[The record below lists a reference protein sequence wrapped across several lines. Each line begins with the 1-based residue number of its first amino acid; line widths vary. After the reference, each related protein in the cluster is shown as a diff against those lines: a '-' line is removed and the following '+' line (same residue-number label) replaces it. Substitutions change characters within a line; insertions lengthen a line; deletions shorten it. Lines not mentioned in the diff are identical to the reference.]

1 MKTSKIALLSLGGI
15 VLGTV
20 VVAAVVTRVVVGW
33 GGQVGDDPG
42 ELTTASR
49 DLTGFSSIEING
61 AWSVEVTQGDGW
73 QVDLSYPEN
82 QLPAIDVSVNG
93 ERLILNGTRPE
104 SLFGGPDMQFSAAI
118 VMPALEELDVSGSGR
133 VWLSGFEGARLEID
147 VAGATRIIGEDGRYR
162 ALELSVAGASDIQF
176 AEFVF
181 TDANVDL
188 AGASNLA
195 LTMDGG
201 ELTGS
206 LAGAGRIEYAGTVSR
221 EAVDVAGFGWVGRA
235 DD

>member
-1 MKTSKIALLSLGGI
+1 MKTSTIVLLSLGGI

-20 VVAAVVTRVVVGW
+20 VVTAVVTRVVVGW

-49 DLTGFSSIEING
+49 DLAGFSSIEING
-61 AWSVEVTQGDGW
+61 AWNVEVTQGDEW

-82 QLPAIDVSVNG
+82 HPTDIEVSVNG
-93 ERLILNGTRPE
+93 ERLNLNSTRPE
-104 SLFGGPDMQFSAAI
+104 SLFGGPDMQFSAEI
-118 VMPALEELDVSGSGR
+118 VMPALEELEVSGSGR

-147 VAGATRIIGEDGRYR
+147 VTGATRIIGEDGRYR
-162 ALELSVAGASDIQF
+162 TLELSVAGASDIQF
-176 AEFVF
+176 TEFVF

-201 ELTGS
+201 ELIGS
-206 LAGAGRIEYAGTVSR
+206 LAGAGRIEYSGTVSR